1 MQLDRNMLDR
11 LLMMNDEQLGAIVR
25 GIAAEAG
32 IDPAQLGLNPDNI
45 QSIRAALKSA
55 DEEDIRQLNEVYS
68 AYRSN
73 RRRPQA

>member
-1 MQLDRNMLDR
+1 MQLDRNMLNR
-11 LLMMNDEQLGAIVR
+11 LLMMNDEQLRSILS

-55 DEEDIRQLNEVYS
+55 DAEDIRQLNEIYS
-68 AYRSN
+68 AYRN
-73 RRRPQA
+73 HRKHP

>member
-25 GIAAEAG
+25 EIAADAG

-45 QSIRAALKSA
+45 QSIRAVLKGA
-55 DEEDIRQLNEVYS
+55 DAEDIRQLNEIYS
-68 AYRSN
+68 AYRNN
-73 RRRPQA
+73 RKRP

>member
-32 IDPAQLGLNPDNI
+32 IDPTQLGLNPDNI

-68 AYRSN
+68 AYRNN
-73 RRRPQA
+73 RRRR